1 MFTSKIQQIFLFGK
15 KKRKDS
21 PKLNTTWQSQETFYS
36 WSKQCIFQGGAVF
49 VVRGSIKLKDG

>member
-21 PKLNTTWQSQETFYS
+21 PKLNTTRQSQETFYS
-36 WSKQCIFQGGAVF
+36 
-49 VVRGSIKLKDG
+49 